1 MVLWLG
7 LVLLAFARAAL
18 SAWPTMSGWGLDL
31 LRFVAP
37 GFGWT
42 AWTLAAL
49 ALIPPLS
56 RGPAALLGRAADRA
70 RTVPWVAYPG
80 VGAAAAALVLLNPD
94 RVRFVGDFLLRFGT
108 AERALEPAAL
118 FPQALPLDVLLHYT
132 LPRALADA
140 FAIDVAS
147 TARALGALE
156 AGLLAC
162 LGVAF
167 ARALDLSG
175 MVALAAAGTVF
186 FGGALGMYTGYGK
199 AMAEMALLTAGCG
212 LFAIRSLSDARSLLP
227 LGVVVAG
234 ALTLHR
240 SALGLLPVL
249 AFAWVRAPRT
259 GVAWR
264 APRPWLALGIP
275 ALALAVLLPRIV
287 ATILAWDS
295 VHFLSPEVRSHGGP
309 LRAMFAGP
317 RGLDLVNLLVL
328 LSPITPAVWAAAPA
342 LGRRALASSG
352 TALLVLAAPWL
363 VAALF
368 VHGSQGMFR
377 DWDNFAAAGLATS
390 LVSAWLVGETLRRAP
405 RWEWLGL
412 AVLLGAAAPTTQWLV
427 HNADLP
433 RGLERIEA
441 FLREPPSRGPTER
454 GTTWDFLGIRYAQ
467 LLRWDESAAA
477 LAHAA
482 ETSPSPR
489 VLLQWAMAEQ
499 ARGDERTAQRVY
511 RRAAAVAPTD
521 PRAWFGLAVTSL
533 AISDFAQCR
542 RAALA
547 LDRLNPGDPDVPRLL
562 EQAARMEGQGAQP
575 RP

>member
-1 MVLWLG
+1 M
-7 LVLLAFARAAL
+7 
-18 SAWPTMSGWGLDL
+18 
-31 LRFVAP
+31 
-37 GFGWT
+37 
-42 AWTLAAL
+42 
-49 ALIPPLS
+49 
-56 RGPAALLGRAADRA
+56 
-70 RTVPWVAYPG
+70 
-80 VGAAAAALVLLNPD
+80 
-94 RVRFVGDFLLRFGT
+94 
-108 AERALEPAAL
+108 
-118 FPQALPLDVLLHYT
+118 
-132 LPRALADA
+132 
-140 FAIDVAS
+140 
-147 TARALGALE
+147 
-156 AGLLAC
+156 
-162 LGVAF
+162 
-167 ARALDLSG
+167 
-175 MVALAAAGTVF
+175 
-186 FGGALGMYTGYGK
+186 
-199 AMAEMALLTAGCG
+199 
-212 LFAIRSLSDARSLLP
+212 
-227 LGVVVAG
+227 
-234 ALTLHR
+234 
-240 SALGLLPVL
+240 
-249 AFAWVRAPRT
+249 
-259 GVAWR
+259 
-264 APRPWLALGIP
+264 
-275 ALALAVLLPRIV
+275 
-287 ATILAWDS
+287 
-295 VHFLSPEVRSHGGP
+295 
-309 LRAMFAGP
+309 
-317 RGLDLVNLLVL
+317 
-328 LSPITPAVWAAAPA
+328 WAAAPA

-377 DWDNFAAAGLATS
+377 DWDNFAAGGLAAS

-562 EQAARMEGQGAQP
+562 EQAARLEGQGAQP